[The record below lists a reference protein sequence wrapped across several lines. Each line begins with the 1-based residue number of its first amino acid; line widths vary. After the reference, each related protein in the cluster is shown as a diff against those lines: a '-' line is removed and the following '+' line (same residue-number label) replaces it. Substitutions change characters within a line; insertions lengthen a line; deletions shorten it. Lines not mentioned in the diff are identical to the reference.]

1 MLRHKQ
7 RGVALFISLVLLLI
21 LTIIGIS
28 AVQTTSLE
36 MRMTRNQYDATL
48 AFQAAESAL
57 RDAEA
62 QLDAIVSTA
71 GFTETGNAGLYIV
84 SEVGEEENWQEKDC

>member
-48 AFQAAESAL
+48 AFQAAESA
-57 RDAEA
+57 RR
-62 QLDAIVSTA
+62 A
-71 GFTETGNAGLYIV
+71 G
-84 SEVGEEENWQEKDC
+84 